1 MVRGLVIYLAVIIF
15 WCILTVLSLSGLR
28 LVLLHVEHGVR
39 LINGT
44 YLIPFKILGLQT
56 MELPPLLL
64 FNEVGVTADL
74 VDQYTCESGC
84 LPFSIRLIV
93 LFARDSLLALAVSVV
108 LRHYK
113 N

>member
-56 MELPPLLL
+56 LLLTPLLV
-64 FNEVGVTADL
+64 NEVGVRADL
-74 VDQYTCESGC
+74 VGQYTCESGC

-93 LFARDSLLALAVSVV
+93 LFARGSLLALAVSV